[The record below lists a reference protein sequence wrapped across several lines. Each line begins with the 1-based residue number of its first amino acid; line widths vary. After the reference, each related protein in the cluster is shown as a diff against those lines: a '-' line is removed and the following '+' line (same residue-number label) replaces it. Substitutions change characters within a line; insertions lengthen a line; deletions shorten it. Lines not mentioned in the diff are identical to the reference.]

1 MMTGGQITC
10 PCCHRLV
17 QARRDGR
24 VRAHLGTRGRRGA
37 CEGSGRLSV
46 HVEMAMTEAEG
57 RRAQAHQAAPQDDLT
72 DAERFNAADAWG
84 LVDALYTELEAM
96 RAAHAAS
103 VRAVADAEDALDRA
117 WQTAQA
123 LAPWQ
128 LYASPQGGAD
138 G

>member
-1 MMTGGQITC
+1 MAVGQITC

-17 QARRDGR
+17 QARKDGR
-24 VRAHLGTRGRRGA
+24 VRAHLGSRGRRGA

-46 HVEMAMTEAEG
+46 HVEMAMAEADG
-57 RRAQAHQAAPQDDLT
+57 RAQVPQAAQQDDLT
-72 DAERFNAADAWG
+72 DAERFNAADAWQ
-84 LVDALYTELEAM
+84 LVDALYMELEAM
-96 RAAHAAS
+96 KAAHAAS
-103 VRAVADAEDALDRA
+103 ERALADAEDALDRA
-117 WQTAQA
+117 WRAAQA